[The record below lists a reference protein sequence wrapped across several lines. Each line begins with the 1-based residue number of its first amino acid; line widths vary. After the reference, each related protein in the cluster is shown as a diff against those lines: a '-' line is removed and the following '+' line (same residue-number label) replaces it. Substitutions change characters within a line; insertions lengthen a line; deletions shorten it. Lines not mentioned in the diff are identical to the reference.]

1 MRERI
6 QFLVD
11 PADKDRYE
19 RVALARGRTLSEWLR
34 RAADAAADQDPDRR
48 ELASRSG
55 LEAFFARC
63 NEFAERYAAQ
73 RRDGHQDGRP

>member
-1 MRERI
+1 MRARI

-19 RVALARGRTLSEWLR
+19 RVALAGGRTLSEWLR
-34 RAADAAADQDPDRR
+34 RAAEAAVDQDPDRR

-63 NEFAERYAAQ
+63 NEFAERYAAKREGG
-73 RRDGHQDGRP
+73 RRDGRP

>member
-1 MRERI
+1 MRARI

-19 RVALARGRTLSEWLR
+19 RVALAGGRTLSEWLR
-34 RAADAAADQDPDRR
+34 RAADAAVDQDPDRR

-55 LEAFFARC
+55 LETFFARC
-63 NEFAERYAAQ
+63 NEFAERHAA
-73 RRDGHQDGRP
+73 RRQGGRHGRP